1 MEIRETLAINLRRLR
16 HAAGLSQEEL
26 AHRADIDRTY
36 ISSIER
42 QQYAASIAS
51 TAGYTLLNAGIG
63 GNIQSRGHTLCKIY
77 ITGTNLLNTAYID
90 YMSRFK
96 YYPYNEANGKVGVFN
111 MGRNISIKIIIPFDF
126 SKK

>member
-42 QQYAASIAS
+42 QQYAASIEVVDRLAKGLGIAAS
-51 TAGYTLLNAGIG
+51 ELLQPPPTPDGESQTFPLEGPA
-63 GNIQSRGHTLCKIY
+63 QH
-77 ITGTNLLNTAYID
+77 
-90 YMSRFK
+90 
-96 YYPYNEANGKVGVFN
+96 
-111 MGRNISIKIIIPFDF
+111 
-126 SKK
+126 